1 MVVNLSKKGSIPRKG
16 PSPKTGLGRFVLK
29 LRQRK
34 IITTLA
40 AFIGGGWL
48 LLEFVHWLLVDHY
61 HFPEKAI
68 DITFI
73 TILGTLVGTLLWRWF
88 SGREAPRKFKLEL
101 VLIPLVVL
109 ITVLLDINLLLH
121 LKAPES
127 ETVPASK
134 WKNSIAVLPFVD
146 MSPQKDQE
154 YFCDGM
160 TEELINRLSNIKELK
175 VPARTSAFMFKGKA
189 EDIREIGRKLDVQT
203 VLEGSIR
210 KEDHQLRITVQLVNV
225 SDSYHIWSETF
236 DRELTKVFSI
246 QDEVALTIADKL
258 KLTLM
263 REDKTKLVKRPTENL
278 EAYNLYLQGRYF
290 WNKRTA
296 EEIRKAIDFF
306 NQAIERDSH
315 YALAYVGLADC
326 YLLLPSYGRFPI
338 REVLPKAKEAV
349 SRALEVDD
357 TLAEAHTSL
366 AAVIESEGAAAD
378 AEREYKR
385 AIELNPN
392 YPMVHLWY
400 HVFLRFRGRL
410 DEAEAEIRRAKE
422 LDPLSLIINSGWGDM
437 LYLKKKYDQAIQQYS
452 KTLELDQSFAE
463 ARRMRG
469 KCYQQKGMFEEAIA
483 DFQKAR
489 EDFGNNPY
497 GLGDLGNAYAV
508 SGEKTRAI
516 EVLKNLLE
524 LSKQGYSLNYD
535 IAFVYCGLGDKD
547 KAFEYLEKAYNV
559 KEEMADFKVD
569 PAWESLRSDPRYQ
582 PLLERLHL
590 E

>member
-1 MVVNLSKKGSIPRKG
+1 MPRKKQI
-16 PSPKTGLGRFVLK
+16 PVFRNEDAVNSALKTFFSD
-29 LRQRK
+29 LRKKR
-34 IITTLA
+34 IIEILA

-73 TILGTLVGTLLWRWF
+73 TILGTLIGTLLWRWF

-127 ETVPASK
+127 EMFPAAK

-278 EAYNLYLQGRYF
+278 QAYNLYLQGRYF

-296 EEIRKAIDFF
+296 EEIRKAIEFF

-326 YLLLPSYGRFPI
+326 YLLLPIYGRSPV

-349 SRALEVDD
+349 SRALEIDE
-357 TLAEAHTSL
+357 TLGEAHTSL
-366 AAVIESEGAAAD
+366 ASIIESEGAAAD

-385 AIELNPN
+385 AIELSPN
-392 YPMVHLWY
+392 YPTAHLWY
-400 HVFLRFRGRL
+400 HVFLRYRGRL
-410 DEAEAEIRRAKE
+410 DEAEAEIRQAKE
-422 LDPLSLIINSGWGDM
+422 LDPLSLIINTSLGDM
-437 LYLKKKYDQAIQQYS
+437 PYLKKKYDQAIQQYS
-452 KTLELDQSFAE
+452 KTLELDQNFAE

-469 KCYQQKGMFEEAIA
+469 RCYQQKRMFEEAIA

-489 EDFGNNPY
+489 KDFGNNPY
-497 GLGDLGNAYAV
+497 GLGDLGNVYAL
-508 SGEKTRAI
+508 SGEKTKAI

-524 LSKQGYSLNYD
+524 LSKQGYSLNFD
-535 IAFVYCGLGDKD
+535 IAFVYYGLGDKD
-547 KAFEYLEKAYNV
+547 KAFEYLEKAYNE
-559 KEEMADFKVD
+559 KEDILEIKID
-569 PAWESLRSDPRYQ
+569 PAWESLRSDPGYQ
-582 PLLERLHL
+582 PLLKRLHL
-590 E
+590 G

>member
-306 NQAIERDSH
+306 NQAIEIDSH

-326 YLLLPSYGRFPI
+326 YLLLPVYGRFPI

>member
-1 MVVNLSKKGSIPRKG
+1 MARKKQIPVLRNEKPMSSALKTFFSVLRK
-16 PSPKTGLGRFVLK
+16 KR
-29 LRQRK
+29 
-34 IITTLA
+34 IIEILA

-48 LLEFVHWLLVDHY
+48 IIEIVHFVLIGHY
-61 HFPEKAI
+61 HFPEKTL
-68 DITFI
+68 DITII
-73 TILGTLVGTLLWRWF
+73 TLFSVLLCTLIWRWF
-88 SGREAPRKFKLEL
+88 SGRERPRKFKLEL

-109 ITVLLDINLLLH
+109 VTVLLDINLLLH

-127 ETVPASK
+127 ETAPASK

-175 VPARTSAFMFKGKA
+175 VPARTSVFMFKGKA

-210 KEDHQLRITVQLVNV
+210 KEDSQLRIAVQLVSV

-236 DRELTKVFSI
+236 DKELTKVFSI

-258 KLTLM
+258 KLTLVG
-263 REDKTKLVKRPTENL
+263 EDKTKLVKRPAENL
-278 EAYNLYLQGRYF
+278 QAYNLYLQGRYF

-306 NQAIERDSH
+306 NQALEIDSH

-326 YLLLPSYGRFPI
+326 YLLLPTYGRSPA

-349 SRALEVDD
+349 SRALEIDE

-366 AAVIESEGAAAD
+366 AMGKEMEGAAAG

-392 YPMVHLWY
+392 YPLAHLWY
-400 HVFLRFRGRL
+400 HVFLRSRGRL
-410 DEAEAEIRRAKE
+410 DEAEAEIRQAKE
-422 LDPLSLIINSGWGDM
+422 LDPLSLIINVASGEM
-437 LYLKKKYDQAIQQYS
+437 FYIRKKYDQAIQQYS
-452 KTLELDQSFAE
+452 KTLELDQNFAE
-463 ARRMRG
+463 ARRCRG

-489 EDFGNNPY
+489 EGFGNNPH
-497 GLGDLGNAYAV
+497 GLEVLGNAYAL
-508 SGEKTRAI
+508 SGEKTKAM
-516 EVLKNLLE
+516 EVLENLLE

-535 IAFVYCGLGDKD
+535 IAFIYCGLGDKD
-547 KAFEYLEKAYNV
+547 KAFEYLEKAYNE
-559 KEEMADFKVD
+559 KEDMVDFKVD
-569 PAWESLRSDPRYQ
+569 PAWESLRSDPRYKS
-582 PLLERLHL
+582 LLERLHL
-590 E
+590 G

>member
-1 MVVNLSKKGSIPRKG
+1 MSAAEGNLTLPGKGKTPLLREFLSKLRK
-16 PSPKTGLGRFVLK
+16 
-29 LRQRK
+29 RK
-34 IITTLA
+34 ILETLA

-48 LLEFVHWLLVDHY
+48 TYEIIHWILVVHY
-61 HFPEKAI
+61 HLPEKLL
-68 DITFI
+68 DITI
-73 TILGTLVGTLLWRWF
+73 ITLLGALFCTLIWRWF
-88 SGREAPRKFKLEL
+88 GGRDKKAIFKPEII
-101 VLIPLVVL
+101 LIPLVIL
-109 ITVLLDINLLLH
+109 ITVILDINLLLR
-121 LKAPES
+121 LKESES
-127 ETVPASK
+127 ETFPSPK

-175 VPARTSAFMFKGKA
+175 VPARTSVFMFKGKA
-189 EDIREIGRKLDVQT
+189 EDIREIGRNLDVQT

-210 KEDHQLRITVQLVNV
+210 KEGSQLRITVQLVSV

-236 DRELTKVFSI
+236 DRGLTKVFSI
-246 QDEVALTIADKL
+246 QDEVALAIADKL
-258 KLTLM
+258 KLTLLGEEKA
-263 REDKTKLVKRPTENL
+263 RLVKRPTENL

>member
-127 ETVPASK
+127 ETVPACK

>member
-246 QDEVALTIADKL
+246 QDEVALAIADKL
-258 KLTLM
+258 KLTLA

>member
-1 MVVNLSKKGSIPRKG
+1 MSSALKTFFGDLRKKR
-16 PSPKTGLGRFVLK
+16 
-29 LRQRK
+29 
-34 IITTLA
+34 IIEILA

-48 LLEFVHWLLVDHY
+48 IIEIVHFVLVGHY
-61 HFPEKAI
+61 HFPEKTL
-68 DITFI
+68 DITII
-73 TILGTLVGTLLWRWF
+73 TLFSVLLCTLIWRWF
-88 SGREAPRKFKLEL
+88 SGREKPRKFKLEL

-210 KEDHQLRITVQLVNV
+210 KEDSQLRITVQLVNV

-258 KLTLM
+258 KLTLAG
-263 REDKTKLVKRPTENL
+263 EDKTKLVKRPTENL
-278 EAYNLYLQGRYF
+278 QAYNLYLQGRYF

-306 NQAIERDSH
+306 NQAIEIDSH

>member
-1 MVVNLSKKGSIPRKG
+1 MPRKRQI
-16 PSPKTGLGRFVLK
+16 PVFRNEDAMSSALKTFFGD
-29 LRQRK
+29 LRKKR
-34 IITTLA
+34 IIEILA

-48 LLEFVHWLLVDHY
+48 IIEIVHFVLVGHY
-61 HFPEKAI
+61 HFPEKTL
-68 DITFI
+68 DITII
-73 TILGTLVGTLLWRWF
+73 TLFSVLLCTLIWRWF
-88 SGREAPRKFKLEL
+88 SGREKPRKFKLEL

-127 ETVPASK
+127 ETVPACK

>member
-73 TILGTLVGTLLWRWF
+73 TILGTLIGTLLWRWF

-258 KLTLM
+258 KLTLVGK
-263 REDKTKLVKRPTENL
+263 DKAKLVKRPTENL
-278 EAYNLYLQGRYF
+278 QAYNLYLQGRYF

-306 NQAIERDSH
+306 NQAIEIDSH